1 MRIWDGKSRIRD
13 GNKSIPGWKKV
24 GSGMEK
30 VGSGTGKK
38 VGSGIRDK
46 HPGSATQLVPTLDGD
61 GDDEDADGGADE
73 GAGVAHRQQA
83 FALDELGHLGGEVA
97 QVRLHV
103 VLQDQARQRPQDGRK
118 KIML

>member
-1 MRIWDGKSRIRD
+1 ME
-13 GNKSIPGWKKV
+13 KV

-30 VGSGTGKK
+30 V
-38 VGSGIRDK
+38 
-46 HPGSATQLVPTLDGD
+46 GSATQLVPTLDGD

-83 FALDELGHLGGEVA
+83 LALDELGHLGGEVA

-103 VLQDQARQRPQDGRK
+103 VLQDQARQRPGENKHFISRVVDPDPH
-118 KIML
+118 

>member
-1 MRIWDGKSRIRD
+1 MEKNRIRV
-13 GNKSIPGWKKV
+13 S
-24 GSGMEK
+24 
-30 VGSGTGKK
+30 
-38 VGSGIRDK
+38 

-83 FALDELGHLGGEVA
+83 LALDELRHLGGEVA

-103 VLQDQARQRPQDGRK
+103 VLQDQARQRPGDERK
-118 KIML
+118 TSML